1 MSEFID
7 PQVVLEAKKS
17 DVTVIDVRS
26 PEEYAKGH
34 VPGAVNIPID
44 ELESRRSELGEQRL
58 LVPYCNMLH
67 PGSSRGEKATAL
79 LKNLGFEA
87 KALQGGFVAWQAE
100 GLPVEETK

>member
-1 MSEFID
+1 MSDLLD
-7 PQVVLEAKKS
+7 PRIVLEAQKP

-34 VPGAVNIPID
+34 VPGAVNIPIG
-44 ELESRRSELGEQRL
+44 ELESRLSELGGQRL

-67 PGSSRGEKATAL
+67 PGNSRGEKATAL